1 MLLTGNGCH
10 GYSIRPGDRRLGWAI
25 GYTPAAMSPILSI
38 ATIVAVLLAVYLV
51 VAMLAPERFG

>member
-1 MLLTGNGCH
+1 MARGTHETAAVL
-10 GYSIRPGDRRLGWAI
+10 
-25 GYTPAAMSPILSI
+25 YTVRTMSPTLVI